1 MRRFYDRFVKEIAP
15 MKRTALCLML
25 TLAAWSASAASMHYT
40 APHTGITLAAPPVTF
55 VNPATNNLS
64 TCTAASNTV
73 AVGYDVFSAGF
84 RILCADAG
92 RIGFWTTT
100 TLGALSGQQS
110 DSAQRYLCPSG
121 TALAGVQF
129 VEGIISP
136 FPLCGELL
144 PDFTTGQVHRTVLF
158 TPEESVVEKE
168 ATKNTVPPPGV
179 VSCGVGGYVQSLIA
193 NRTATGAVS
202 GFGVSCNS
210 IETNPANVE
219 DVNVDLAVKTA
230 MQKSVLGRNATENF
244 RVDVFNLGT
253 LGVPASN
260 VIVELRF
267 DGAAWDIQQ
276 FANALCTDIMAHKGV
291 VDMVV
296 VGKRCTMPVSSVPGR
311 GGVVSM
317 NFQLQPQGPDTL
329 RPASTTPH
337 SIFSVKAALVNENL
351 QGADANANND
361 VAAFPVILH

>member
-1 MRRFYDRFVKEIAP
+1 
-15 MKRTALCLML
+15 MKRNALCLML
-25 TLAAWSASAASMHYT
+25 TLAAWNASAASMHYH
-40 APHTGITLAAPPVTF
+40 AANTGPTLVQPPVTF

-73 AVGYDVFSAGF
+73 AVGYDVFPAGF

-92 RIGFWTTT
+92 RIGFWTTP
-100 TLGALSGQQS
+100 TLGALSGLQS

-121 TALAGVQF
+121 TALAGAQF
-129 VEGIISP
+129 IEGIASP
-136 FPLCGELL
+136 FPLCGELI
-144 PDFTTGQVHRTVLF
+144 PNFATGQVQRTVLF
-158 TPEESVVEKE
+158 TPDEVVVEKE
-168 ATKNTVPPPGV
+168 SKTAPTTPGV
-179 VSCGVGGYVQSLIA
+179 VSCGVAGYVQSLIA

-210 IETNPANVE
+210 IETNPANLE
-219 DVNVDLAVKTA
+219 DVSVDLAVKSA
-230 MQKSVLGRNATENF
+230 MQKSVLGRDATENF

-253 LGVPASN
+253 LSVPASN
-260 VIVELRF
+260 VTVELRF

-276 FANALCTDIMAHKGV
+276 FANAICTDIMAHKGI

-317 NFQLQPQGPDTL
+317 NFQLQPMGPDTL

-337 SIFSVKAALVNENL
+337 SVFSVRASLINETF

-361 VAAFPVILH
+361 VAAFPVVLR